1 MQADHAPITVT
12 SQVPFLMDTDV
23 LVVGGGT
30 AGPFAA
36 IAAGRQGR
44 RVVLVER
51 FGSLGG
57 LLTLGLNTKPSGA
70 LSGGIPREVWGRARS
85 IGAAGEDFRAKLKEG
100 EIDIAC
106 PCDPELM
113 KMLLARMCVEAGV
126 RILFECVVSSAIVEG
141 GAIKGVVIEAK
152 GGKRYITAKTV
163 IDCSA
168 DGDIAADAGAP
179 FVIGTG
185 GEEPT
190 MQPVSMYF
198 TMDNVDIPRLAAWGR
213 EHPELIP
220 DTNFPE
226 DLSYGL
232 YLQGF
237 HSAVRAFQERTGIKL
252 IRQHIALKTANG
264 RLYVNATRVLGKNA
278 LSPIDVSDATLECY
292 SQIEDYARF
301 LREDI
306 PGFENAILGQISP
319 ILGVRETR
327 HILGEYVL
335 TGEDVIAGTCFQ
347 DSIAADASAFD
358 IHDVKG
364 ADVDFRSIPPYEIP
378 YRCLVP
384 RKIDQL
390 LVAGRC
396 ISVDHHAHGRT
407 RNMPACMA
415 TGQAAGIAAALAVD
429 ANTTVRDLDPGRIQK
444 VLADLRMP
452 IRGAEI
458 ANS

>member
-1 MQADHAPITVT
+1 MIQADQAPITVT

-23 LVVGGGT
+23 LIVGGGT
-30 AGPFAA
+30 TGPFAA
-36 IAAGRQGR
+36 IAAGRQGK

-57 LLTLGLNTKPSGA
+57 LLTLGLNTKPSGS
-70 LSGGIPREVWGRARS
+70 LSGGIPREVWDLARS
-85 IGAAGEDFRAKLKEG
+85 VGAAGPDFRAQLHEG

-113 KMLLARMCVEAGV
+113 KMILTRLCVEAGV
-126 RILFECVVSSAIVEG
+126 RILFECVVTDAIVEDG
-141 GAIKGVVIEAK
+141 RVRGAILEAK

-168 DGDIAADAGAP
+168 DGDFAASAGAP

-185 GEEPT
+185 GETPA

-198 TMDNVDIPRLAAWGR
+198 TMDNCDIEKLASWAR
-213 EHPELIP
+213 EHPEIVP
-220 DTNFPE
+220 DTNYPE
-226 DLSYGL
+226 DVSYGL

-237 HSAVRAFQERTGIKL
+237 HSAVRAFKERTGIHL
-252 IRQHIALKTANG
+252 VRENIALKTANG
-264 RLYVNATRVLGKNA
+264 RMYVNATRVLGKDGLN
-278 LSPIDVSDATLECY
+278 PFDVSDATVECY
-292 SQIEDYARF
+292 RQIDGYAQF

-306 PGFENAILGQISP
+306 PGFENAIIGQISP

-327 HILGEYVL
+327 HIQGEYVL
-335 TGEDVIAGTCFQ
+335 TGHDVVDGTCFD

-364 ADVDFRSIPPYEIP
+364 GDVDFQSVPPYEIP
-378 YRCLVP
+378 YRSLVP
-384 RKIDQL
+384 LGVEQL

-396 ISVDHHAHGRT
+396 ISVDHKAHGRT

-429 ANTTVRDLDPGRIQK
+429 SNTTVRDLDVGRIQK
-444 VLADLRMP
+444 VLTDLKMP
-452 IRGAEI
+452 IKAQQI
-458 ANS
+458 I